1 MPYFQLIVCPSPG
14 PQTSGLD
21 LNSCPSSPG
30 LPTPGE
36 DHVAAGHTGRG
47 TEMENKDHAL
57 CAAMG
62 AQIRGPP
69 KAGETET
76 SASGPT
82 LGIRTV
88 PGWAVDGER
97 GGGMRRH
104 RPALWGWSG
113 PPCMGE
119 GHGGS
124 LRGGRSHR
132 AGWARLWGGAQ
143 TGTSRDP
150 AWWGWEAP
158 CRVASVPSP
167 SFPSRAW
174 TWPGGRVGSVLS
186 SVIT

>member
-1 MPYFQLIVCPSPG
+1 M
-14 PQTSGLD
+14 
-21 LNSCPSSPG
+21 
-30 LPTPGE
+30 
-36 DHVAAGHTGRG
+36 AAGHTGRG

-57 CAAMG
+57 CAAVG

-76 SASGPT
+76 SASRPT

-113 PPCMGE
+113 PPCMGK

-124 LRGGRSHR
+124 LQGGRSHR

-143 TGTSRDP
+143 TGTSRDHRVVGLGGALQGGLCAQSLLP
-150 AWWGWEAP
+150 QQGLDVAWGAGGERAQFCDHLNPGIAKLGW
-158 CRVASVPSP
+158 
-167 SFPSRAW
+167 
-174 TWPGGRVGSVLS
+174 
-186 SVIT
+186 